1 MNRGAETEK
10 ETCRSPV
17 SSQSK
22 AAEQRNRTKIIHVVY
37 LIAALDITWMFLQFS
52 VTPYLAKKLGF
63 DTLWVGYL
71 QTMVGVMQLFGGPMF
86 GRFGDLFG
94 ARLALSLAC
103 SATVVFFLLLAIADH
118 PAMLFIHKLPT
129 VFMHVLPASQMV
141 VADLSEPE
149 KRADALS
156 KLGLCFGVGMVVG
169 STLGGHLNTRYGETF
184 TACFGAA
191 GSAFSLLLVLKF
203 IPKTT
208 KAEVPKT
215 NTDDPPRKM
224 ERFPKVMHCK
234 NQLSVFGKK
243 IGVPERDPRR
253 ELRQRE
259 AMLRTQKEMLK
270 EGKSCRAIG
279 DQMRKKLLMMQQKSG
294 ASRTRK
300 PGRAASLS
308 KIESLE
314 KELLSQTEELK
325 KTQKRCEELKQSL
338 TQVAVQFQ
346 QCRAT
351 VREQKE
357 KLKAVTAE
365 RNVHRTVAEKLR
377 VELADIKK
385 KQRIEKLRKNVARM
399 TAKVKQSSRLPP
411 PASLMKTGDKL
422 KYSHCLLVPV
432 YNVMKYENKSK
443 SIFSVGE
450 ITRLMKFPGVTPTFL
465 VKIIASLPSGIFQV
479 MFSIIALDFFKLQ
492 PEENGYLMAY
502 FGIASM
508 VIQGGVIGRLTARYS
523 ENSLLLLSIGVSSF
537 VGLAQAYMQNVF
549 QFCFTVVPMMFSLS
563 MFNVITDSMLTK
575 SVPSSDTGT
584 MMGLCSSVQ
593 SLLRTV
599 GPTLGGFLYV
609 NYGISSIGLI
619 QFFVNMAV
627 FMYLLQRR
635 LNKTPKLKE

>member
-1 MNRGAETEK
+1 MNREAETET
-10 ETCRSPV
+10 ETFTSAV
-17 SSQSK
+17 SSEKK
-22 AAEQRNRTKIIHVVY
+22 AAEQRNKTKIIHVVY
-37 LIAALDITWMFLQFS
+37 VIAALDITWMFLQFS

-169 STLGGHLNTRYGETF
+169 STLGGNLNTRYGETF

-208 KAEVPKT
+208 KAQVPKT
-215 NTDDPPRKM
+215 STDD
-224 ERFPKVMHCK
+224 
-234 NQLSVFGKK
+234 
-243 IGVPERDPRR
+243 
-253 ELRQRE
+253 
-259 AMLRTQKEMLK
+259 
-270 EGKSCRAIG
+270 
-279 DQMRKKLLMMQQKSG
+279 
-294 ASRTRK
+294 
-300 PGRAASLS
+300 
-308 KIESLE
+308 
-314 KELLSQTEELK
+314 
-325 KTQKRCEELKQSL
+325 
-338 TQVAVQFQ
+338 
-346 QCRAT
+346 
-351 VREQKE
+351 
-357 KLKAVTAE
+357 
-365 RNVHRTVAEKLR
+365 
-377 VELADIKK
+377 
-385 KQRIEKLRKNVARM
+385 
-399 TAKVKQSSRLPP
+399 
-411 PASLMKTGDKL
+411 
-422 KYSHCLLVPV
+422 
-432 YNVMKYENKSK
+432 ENKSK

-465 VKIIASLPSGIFQV
+465 VKIIAGLPSGIFQV

-492 PEENGYLMAY
+492 PEQNGYLMAY

-508 VIQGGVIGRLTARYS
+508 VVQGGVIGRLTARYS
-523 ENSLLLLSIGVSSF
+523 ENSLLLLSIAVASF

-549 QFCFTVVPMMFSLS
+549 QFCLTVVPMMFSLS

-584 MMGLCSSVQ
+584 MMGLCASVQ

-627 FMYLLQRR
+627 FAYLLQRR
-635 LNKTPKLKE
+635 LNKTPEQKQ